1 MSITADG
8 LNQQGRAESSDKL
21 YSIHVCV
28 ILFNT
33 FSLSAHHY
41 NKLKPNVKTLDGKKR
56 LLNVKSDYLQF

>member
-21 YSIHVCV
+21 YRIHVCV
-28 ILFNT
+28 ILFHT

-41 NKLKPNVKTLDGKKR
+41 NKANVKTLDGKKR